1 MWSMDRKYNG
11 HVWYKVKTSN
21 IKNNFGLGFI
31 NTSFLGHLGYDNDSY
46 KHFLCF
52 IVWNEVSW
60 INDFSQIPL
69 AS

>member
-1 MWSMDRKYNG
+1 
-11 HVWYKVKTSN
+11 
-21 IKNNFGLGFI
+21 
-31 NTSFLGHLGYDNDSY
+31 LGYDNDSY